1 MPPPVVRST
10 INTIFTSSSSRIL
23 QTPSPF
29 RLSRRQPPTRRSA
42 GPQFANSPRFLLSQ
56 SIPQKG
62 KDDIE
67 IVDDDDAPPSTTPV
81 TRTPAQSRH
90 EPQYPGT
97 QARRQRDL
105 IEDSDDGE
113 WMGNADTRDNGVNE
127 LADDSIDSSPPVD
140 PGTPGPL
147 DAEYDALFAPTRD
160 GNKRQRLSAGGTQS
174 LGQHLQHTIEERHSS
189 SPEPQGSTF
198 DAFQTPAPR
207 LMQRPAAQDVG
218 TQATPGT
225 SMKPWAPLTGT
236 PGSTQTP
243 FRSRPRF
250 MLSTQKPRSSQSA
263 FRAETP
269 AATQPTSPQERRKPA
284 FVLPRSPSPNA
295 ALEDIPAPFS
305 PSSRTLH
312 RRGKNRSGV
321 AGYAPGGMA
330 AEVRSWILEM
340 GSKRE
345 QIAINQTV
353 GTAGESSADLG
364 RYLVAARVLQVRPA
378 VLSSSGA
385 LSFVRAEKVG
395 LPLNNNEEEQEI
407 INIMIMGPSRSRPH
421 SHGAS
426 RTNAPRIG
434 FIHEGDLVGIHRG
447 LAWHV
452 TFDEYQ
458 ALAAANEVRA
468 EPPQDG
474 EFSNLEQWLIAMEWD
489 LVEEAT

>member
-1 MPPPVVRST
+1 M
-10 INTIFTSSSSRIL
+10 
-23 QTPSPF
+23 
-29 RLSRRQPPTRRSA
+29 
-42 GPQFANSPRFLLSQ
+42 
-56 SIPQKG
+56 
-62 KDDIE
+62 
-67 IVDDDDAPPSTTPV
+67 
-81 TRTPAQSRH
+81 
-90 EPQYPGT
+90 
-97 QARRQRDL
+97 

-113 WMGNADTRDNGVNE
+113 WLGNADTQDNGVNE
-127 LADDSIDSSPPVD
+127 LADDSIDSSPPLG
-140 PGTPGPL
+140 PGKPGPL
-147 DAEYDALFAPTRD
+147 DAEFDALFAPTRD

-174 LGQHLQHTIEERHSS
+174 LGQHLQHIEERQSF
-189 SPEPQGSTF
+189 SPEPQGPTI
-198 DAFQTPAPR
+198 DAFQTPVPR
-207 LMQRPAAQDVG
+207 LIQRPAAPDVS
-218 TQATPGT
+218 TQATPGM
-225 SMKPWAPLTGT
+225 SVKPWAPLTGT
-236 PGSTQTP
+236 PASTQTP

-250 MLSTQKPRSSQSA
+250 MLSNQKPRSSQPA

-345 QIAINQTV
+345 QVPLNQAVRT
-353 GTAGESSADLG
+353 TGESSMDLG

-385 LSFVRAEKVG
+385 LSFVRAEKVTLVQSEDDDG
-395 LPLNNNEEEQEI
+395 KD
-407 INIMIMGPSRSRPH
+407 INIMIMGPSRSGSQ
-421 SHGAS
+421 SHRASS
-426 RTNAPRIG
+426 RTNAARTG

-452 TFDEYQ
+452 TLDEYQ
-458 ALAAANEVRA
+458 TLVAANELQT

-474 EFSNLEQWLIAMEWD
+474 GSSNLEQWLIAMEWD